1 MTSWMNLCRRPVKAT
16 KTSITTPTPET
27 QTIVPHGQRFF
38 SYLRR
43 GYGALRELSTCQAS
57 KDGRWNCPMSSLS
70 IIASRVILAAGTGEF
85 WEILSDPGFEA
96 RLIHNNIPINDS
108 MADSLNAQQVLR
120 LLMRRSYPLDSPDMG
135 CLSGNF
141 LMTDYILASPTDDH
155 LLSPQQ

>member
-108 MADSLNAQQVLR
+108 MAD
-120 LLMRRSYPLDSPDMG
+120 
-135 CLSGNF
+135 
-141 LMTDYILASPTDDH
+141 
-155 LLSPQQ
+155 